1 MKWLL
6 AFIADRLTHRSAT
19 SNPAF
24 VHSAPTTA
32 AYGPVATTETPQ
44 KQGGARTLLSRRA
57 ERLHNR
63 NRKAASRYLTIHE
76 ILEGPHGRD

>member
-1 MKWLL
+1 MKWL
-6 AFIADRLTHRSAT
+6 AFIADRLSLRSAF

-24 VHSAPTTA
+24 VHSAPTPA
-32 AYGPVATTETPQ
+32 AYGPVAPTETPQ

>member
-1 MKWLL
+1 MTWLL

-24 VHSAPTTA
+24 IHSAPTPA

-76 ILEGPHGRD
+76 ILEGPLK

>member
-1 MKWLL
+1 MTWLHVFFANL
-6 AFIADRLTHRSAT
+6 RWLRSAT

-24 VHSAPTTA
+24 VHSAPTPA

-63 NRKAASRYLTIHE
+63 NRKAASQYLTIHE
-76 ILEGPHGRD
+76 ILEGPK

>member
-1 MKWLL
+1 MTWLH
-6 AFIADRLTHRSAT
+6 AFIADRLLRRSVS

-24 VHSAPTTA
+24 VHSAPTPA

-76 ILEGPHGRD
+76 ILEGPNGRD

>member
-1 MKWLL
+1 MTWIH
-6 AFIADRLTHRSAT
+6 AFIADRLKRRSGS

-24 VHSAPTTA
+24 IHSAPTPA

-63 NRKAASRYLTIHE
+63 DRKAASRYLTIHE
-76 ILEGPHGRD
+76 ILEGPLK

>member
-1 MKWLL
+1 MKWLPAFFANLRLPRL
-6 AFIADRLTHRSAT
+6 ASA
-19 SNPAF
+19 NPAF
-24 VHSAPTTA
+24 IHSAPTPA

-63 NRKAASRYLTIHE
+63 NRKAASLYLTIHE
-76 ILEGPHGRD
+76 ILEGPR

>member
-1 MKWLL
+1 MKWL
-6 AFIADRLTHRSAT
+6 AFIADRLSRRSAS

-24 VHSAPTTA
+24 VHSAPTPA

-44 KQGGARTLLSRRA
+44 KQGGVRTLLSRRA

-76 ILEGPHGRD
+76 ILEGPNGRD

>member
-1 MKWLL
+1 MKWL
-6 AFIADRLTHRSAT
+6 AFIADRLTHRSVFSSQA
-19 SNPAF
+19 SA
-24 VHSAPTTA
+24 VSAPTPA
-32 AYGPVATTETPQ
+32 AYGPVATTETQQ

-76 ILEGPHGRD
+76 ILEGPRE

>member
-6 AFIADRLTHRSAT
+6 AFIADRLTHRSAS

-24 VHSAPTTA
+24 IHSAPTPA

-76 ILEGPHGRD
+76 ILEGPR

>member
-1 MKWLL
+1 MTWLHASFANL
-6 AFIADRLTHRSAT
+6 RWLRSVF

-63 NRKAASRYLTIHE
+63 NGKAASRYLTIHE
-76 ILEGPHGRD
+76 ILEGPR

>member
-76 ILEGPHGRD
+76 ILEGPR